1 MRKHDEV
8 GGDDSGGGESPEGV
22 DEHAS
27 AETGGGVAS
36 STARGIEG
44 ETRGD
49 AGADA
54 SGDLRAALGS
64 RAEEEGEES
73 EAVLFR
79 VSDMFRMV
87 SIAFSRGLPGGRFL
101 RAFCN
106 EYGDD
111 VRFVAAVESTA

>member
-1 MRKHDEV
+1 MPRQDEV
-8 GGDDSGGGESPEGV
+8 DGDDIGGGDSPDGV

-27 AETGGGVAS
+27 AESGGGVAS

-44 ETRGD
+44 EARDD

-54 SGDLRAALGS
+54 SGDLRPALGS

-73 EAVLFR
+73 EAVGLR
-79 VSDMFRMV
+79 DSDMFRMV
-87 SIAFSRGLPGGRFL
+87 FIDVSRGLPGGRFL
-101 RAFCN
+101 RAVCN

>member
-1 MRKHDEV
+1 
-8 GGDDSGGGESPEGV
+8 
-22 DEHAS
+22 
-27 AETGGGVAS
+27 
-36 STARGIEG
+36 
-44 ETRGD
+44 
-49 AGADA
+49 
-54 SGDLRAALGS
+54 LRPALGS

-73 EAVLFR
+73 EAVLLR

>member
-27 AETGGGVAS
+27 AESGGGVAS

-73 EAVLFR
+73 EAVLLR
-79 VSDMFRMV
+79 VSDMLRMV